1 LSPTL
6 NSNTIGTNKKSD
18 GPLWLLI
25 VLVGL
30 AILLGLAWGK
40 AFINYRLGEK
50 CLSQGRYDMAVLAF
64 EQTVLNH
71 FPGSPFSQKAL
82 KRLFE
87 IGELATRQK
96 NIPLALQAYHAV
108 LFSTAS
114 LSVFR
119 NIFSESSRT
128 AWEHLK
134 TINPHWVAAQIP
146 RHFPN
151 RFWAPALGIWL
162 ILWLYSI
169 YSFIQNAFDK
179 IGRLKKPFPFFS
191 LGSFLLFFG
200 LWVWALTQL

>member
-1 LSPTL
+1 MWS
-6 NSNTIGTNKKSD
+6 
-18 GPLWLLI
+18 LL
-25 VLVGL
+25 VLGGL
-30 AILLGLAWGK
+30 AILLGLACGK
-40 AFINYRLGEK
+40 SFINYRLGGK
-50 CLSQGRYDMAVLAF
+50 CLSQGQYDLAVLAF

-82 KRLFE
+82 KRLLE
-87 IGELATRQK
+87 IGDLATRQ
-96 NIPLALQAYHAV
+96 NDLPLSLQAYHAV

-119 NIFSESSRT
+119 DIFSESSR
-128 AWEHLK
+128 AALEHLK

-151 RFWAPALGIWL
+151 RFWAPVLGILL

-179 IGRLKKPFPFFS
+179 IGRLKKPFPIFPFV
-191 LGSFLLFFG
+191 SFLFFFC
-200 LWVWALTQL
+200 LWVWALTHL